1 MRLAAARVPSPVIT
15 VVHGGQTGVDRGAHE
30 AALSCGWN
38 IAGYMPIDRRD
49 ERGAIPDDV
58 ARFLIAHDKPGY
70 AARTEANVRSANAA
84 LIIVRDAAEAHTTPG
99 TAMTIN
105 LVIERRLPRRV
116 VDVTYDAAA
125 IASWL
130 WNDLLAPRAPM
141 LPLLGFVAA
150 PAPNRLL
157 IAGPRES
164 KWPGARTEA
173 AVLLC
178 RIATSLVEISRDCQN
193 QDLAR

>member
-1 MRLAAARVPSPVIT
+1 MIT

-30 AALSCGWN
+30 AALSCGWKL
-38 IAGYMPIDRRD
+38 AGFMPIDRRD

-70 AARTEANVRSANAA
+70 GARTEANVRSANAA

-99 TAMTIN
+99 TAMTIE
-105 LVIERRLPRRV
+105 LVIDRRLPRRV
-116 VDVTYDAAA
+116 IDPSYDAAA

-130 WNDLLAPRAPM
+130 WNDLLAPPAPM
-141 LPLLGFVAA
+141 LPLLGFSNP

-157 IAGPRES
+157 VAGPRES
-164 KWPGARTEA
+164 KWLGARAQTA
-173 AVLLC
+173 ALLG
-178 RIATSLVEISRDCQN
+178 RIAACLVEISGDCQN
-193 QDLAR
+193 QDLARRER